1 MKRIKRNQS
10 SWVKL
15 KAWSQISGLA
25 ELWLQGNIHE
35 SEGERAAELRQQ
47 FVELCLFVV
56 CFE

>member
-1 MKRIKRNQS
+1 M
-10 SWVKL
+10 KL
-15 KAWSQISGLA
+15 KAWREISGLA

-35 SEGERAAELRQQ
+35 SEGERAAVLKQQ